1 MRLRHKG
8 VLIIL
13 DGLGDRPIPQLE
25 GATPL
30 EAARTPHMDRLIAAG
45 QGGLVDPLLP
55 GVPVSTHT
63 GTGVL
68 MGLSTAD
75 ALRLARGPVEAV
87 GVGVPMGVGD
97 IALRCNFATLRPD
110 TAGFEVL
117 DRRAGRINDGASALA
132 QSLGEIALGDG
143 IMGRLRPATQHRAVL
158 HLSGEGLSAEIS
170 DTDPGGG
177 EPPLRVQYC
186 HALRPDDPDAE
197 RTAAAVNLFV
207 QEAHRRLQGHS
218 VNRNRV
224 SLGLPPANG
233 VITRGAGQ
241 LNGYR
246 NLLTHMGVRTALV
259 AAERTVVGLG
269 RLFDFRVYNSPAFTS
284 LPDTDLEAKFDAVR
298 TALADHHLVILH
310 IKGTDICGHD
320 REPLA
325 KRAFLERIDGAL
337 APLLSDGLAIAITGD
352 HSTDSNIGRHCG
364 DPVPSLLFAPGGRRD
379 TVIRFGEGPCCQGGL
394 GRIPANR
401 FLDSLL
407 DNMGCLPNYRPADR
421 DFY

>member
-1 MRLRHKG
+1 
-8 VLIIL
+8 
-13 DGLGDRPIPQLE
+13 
-25 GATPL
+25 
-30 EAARTPHMDRLIAAG
+30 
-45 QGGLVDPLLP
+45 
-55 GVPVSTHT
+55 
-63 GTGVL
+63 
-68 MGLSTAD
+68 
-75 ALRLARGPVEAV
+75 
-87 GVGVPMGVGD
+87 
-97 IALRCNFATLRPD
+97 
-110 TAGFEVL
+110 
-117 DRRAGRINDGASALA
+117 
-132 QSLGEIALGDG
+132 
-143 IMGRLRPATQHRAVL
+143 VL